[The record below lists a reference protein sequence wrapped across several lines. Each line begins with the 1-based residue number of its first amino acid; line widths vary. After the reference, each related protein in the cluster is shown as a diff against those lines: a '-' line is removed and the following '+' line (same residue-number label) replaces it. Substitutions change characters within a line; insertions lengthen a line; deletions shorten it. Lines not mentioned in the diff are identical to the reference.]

1 MCKNHTSNHVKC
13 GQQLLGLTPGV
24 NHVKCGQQ
32 LLGLTPWENHSLKT
46 SPAFILIKIAIA
58 VIQRLREN
66 KHIVLK
72 HKKTT

>member
-32 LLGLTPWENHSLKT
+32 VLGLTPGVNHENVVS
-46 SPAFILIKIAIA
+46 
-58 VIQRLREN
+58 N
-66 KHIVLK
+66 Y
-72 HKKTT
+72 